1 MMKNAKLVLATL
13 AGISVSSAVF
23 VMANEGNAADAKMV
37 ASDIALAQKHFKA
50 INETDIQKKK
60 ALFEEVYDPKV
71 HFASPRGIVDGR
83 AELEKL
89 FDEIHKKSPGAV
101 FQDIGEIEAHHDIVR
116 VHWAMIDSGVSSGLT
131 GDDFLKIRNG
141 KVSEV
146 YIIVNGWTKS
156 GATDGQENDKLQ

>member
-1 MMKNAKLVLATL
+1 MKNTMLVFAML
-13 AGISVSSAVF
+13 AGTSVLSAAF
-23 VMANEGNAADAKMV
+23 AKANNDSASEAKMV

-83 AELEKL
+83 EELEQL

-156 GATDGQENDKLQ
+156 GAADGQEK

>member
-1 MMKNAKLVLATL
+1 MMKNAKLVFATL
-13 AGISVSSAVF
+13 AGISVLSVAF
-23 VMANEGNAADAKMV
+23 AMANEENAADAKMM

-50 INETDIQKKK
+50 INETDLKKK
-60 ALFEEVYDPKV
+60 MALFAEVYDPNV

-89 FDEIHKKSPGAV
+89 FDEIHKKSPGV
-101 FQDIGEIEAHHDIVR
+101 IFQDIGEIEAHHDIVR
-116 VHWAMIDSGVSSGLT
+116 VHWAMVDSGVSNGLT
-131 GDDFLKIRNG
+131 GDDFLKIRND

-156 GATDGQENDKLQ
+156 GAANGQEK